1 VQTKI
6 AQYPQKENA
15 LNMKKKNWF
24 SVNFVRLTP
33 KILKHRQLIDYFCGM
48 ISTKFPIRNILR
60 LNWGLASV
68 SFSVVFTFL
77 FLFKETNDAKKVILY
92 SVVVFIS
99 LTIKGFINLAVLLL
113 LERRMDVH
121 GKNFRKHRYLY
132 SYMFNA
138 IFDMAIFISLAS
150 VINKELLNVFFLL
163 NLVFLIFIV
172 STISIILQDYLVVIH
187 FKTESDLE
195 NSRLKTSHAE
205 ALNQL
210 LRQQIHP
217 HFLFNSLNT
226 LKSLY
231 KIDPGAAEE
240 YLIRLSDFLRAS
252 VSNYDSK
259 TTLLKD
265 EIKLCIDYLE
275 MQKIRFSESL
285 MYTLSIPQ
293 ERLENGYV
301 PSFAI
306 QTLIE
311 NAIKHN
317 ELTQSSPL
325 MIRIQTVADRLVVSN
340 NRRHRTNSE
349 FSAGSG
355 LANLAERYRIISED
369 ELVIDNND
377 SVFSVSIKIL
387 DNEDRHY

>member
-1 VQTKI
+1 
-6 AQYPQKENA
+6 
-15 LNMKKKNWF
+15 
-24 SVNFVRLTP
+24 
-33 KILKHRQLIDYFCGM
+33 
-48 ISTKFPIRNILR
+48 
-60 LNWGLASV
+60 
-68 SFSVVFTFL
+68 
-77 FLFKETNDAKKVILY
+77 
-92 SVVVFIS
+92 
-99 LTIKGFINLAVLLL
+99 
-113 LERRMDVH
+113 
-121 GKNFRKHRYLY
+121 
-132 SYMFNA
+132 
-138 IFDMAIFISLAS
+138 MAIFISLAS